1 MTSTAQHRD
10 VASPRRKLLGGRTL
24 RVVAALT
31 CLVLATLLAT
41 ISRADSRVPLSLQ
54 VLLLSHL
61 GSYDR
66 NFKAR
71 AGSVANVLV
80 VSRKGN
86 AESAFEQ
93 SSLVKAFADLR
104 EIGGLPVH
112 VAEAEFT
119 DAESIARRCR
129 ADRIAILYLTVG
141 LEEDA
146 QRLAAAFVN
155 ASILTVGSTARHAEN
170 GAVVGFALE
179 EARPR
184 LVINLARAKLQ
195 KIDFRAEVLR
205 LARLIDPKPSNS
217 P

>member
-1 MTSTAQHRD
+1 M
-10 VASPRRKLLGGRTL
+10 
-24 RVVAALT
+24 
-31 CLVLATLLAT
+31 CLVLATLVT
-41 ISRADSRVPLSLQ
+41 TVTRADSRVPLSLQ

-86 AESAFEQ
+86 SESAFEQ
-93 SSLVKAFADLR
+93 ASLVKALGDLK
-104 EIGGLPVH
+104 EMGGLHVH
-112 VAEAEFT
+112 VSEAEFT
-119 DAESIARRCR
+119 DAESLARRCR
-129 ADRIAILYLTVG
+129 TDRISVLYLTVG
-141 LEEDA
+141 LEDDA

-155 ASILTVGSTARHAEN
+155 GNILTVGTSARHAEN

-184 LVINLARAKLQ
+184 LIINLPQAKAQ
-195 KIDFRAEVLR
+195 KVDFRAEVLR
-205 LARLIDPKPSNS
+205 LARLIGPKPSES
-217 P
+217 Q